1 MRVVSVE
8 ATDLAVAGDD
18 TFVIRESEPGENA
31 FAWVPSDIAV
41 CTACLDEMHE
51 PSDRRHEYPFTNCTN
66 CGPRYSIILD
76 VPYDPVQTTMAGFA
90 TCEAC
95 RAEYENPRDRRF
107 HAQPNACPNCGPHL
121 WLNG

>member
-76 VPYDPVQTTMAGFA
+76 VPYDPVQTTIPCS
-90 TCEAC
+90 TECLSQL
-95 RAEYENPRDRRF
+95 RTSSVAERIAAARTRQCFGRELPLKR
-107 HAQPNACPNCGPHL
+107 
-121 WLNG
+121 